1 MNDFYLPVVPSIPG
15 VSLIGRGR
23 RILKHALGHH
33 EVMTARDGDGWA
45 RCDLGHR
52 HWGVYGAA
60 GLLAV
65 HHDPADGPRVL
76 MQKRAAWSHH
86 GGTWGLPGGARD
98 SHEDTIETALR
109 EAFEEAALDGTDL
122 RIQGVYLDD
131 HGGWSFET
139 VIAEASELLRVVP
152 ASAESDDLRW
162 VPTEE
167 ITAREL
173 HPGFAATWPVVGL
186 ALTPS
191 LVVLDIANIVG
202 ARAEHG
208 WWRDRAGAAARLLA
222 EVGASAGDGR
232 LAVPGRTP
240 TLARWF
246 PRLTAIVEGAA
257 RGVASVPGVR
267 VIAAPGS
274 GDDAVVQAVRDARP
288 WEHVLVVTADR
299 GLRERVTE
307 LGAEVTGPRWLLAQL

>member
-1 MNDFYLPVVPSIPG
+1 MAV
-15 VSLIGRGR
+15 
-23 RILKHALGHH
+23 
-33 EVMTARDGDGWA
+33 RDGDGWA

-52 HWGVYGAA
+52 HWGTYGAA

-65 HHDPADGPRVL
+65 HHDATAGPRVL
-76 MQKRAAWSHH
+76 MQKRSAWSHH

-109 EAFEEAALDGTDL
+109 EAFEEAALDGADL
-122 RIQGVYLDD
+122 RVQGVYLDD

-139 VIAEASELLRVVP
+139 VIAEASELLHVVP

-162 VPTEE
+162 VLTEE

-186 ALTPS
+186 ALTPF

-208 WWRDRAGAAARLLA
+208 WWRDRAGAATRLLA

-232 LAVPGRTP
+232 LTAPGRTP
-240 TLARWF
+240 MLARWF

-257 RGVASVPGVR
+257 RGAASVPGVQ